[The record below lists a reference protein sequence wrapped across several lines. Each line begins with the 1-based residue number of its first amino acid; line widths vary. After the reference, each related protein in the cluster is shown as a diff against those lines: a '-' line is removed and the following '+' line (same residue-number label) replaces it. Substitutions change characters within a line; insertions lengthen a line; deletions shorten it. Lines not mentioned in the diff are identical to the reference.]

1 MTHGRDPCLT
11 RYVDALARALSALC
25 LAILVPFTFWALVE
39 GPSARPAS
47 VDAARDGSGMAAGKS
62 AGHPVSLPAGLHHEA
77 TEAPRAKIGPAQVEG
92 GDRAPA
98 MALDRRLDRD
108 RFGARSV
115 VVAGF
120 FPPTAAALL
129 PFGSRAPPAAA

>member
-1 MTHGRDPCLT
+1 MTRDRDTCLT

-25 LAILVPFTFWALVE
+25 LTILVPFTFWALVE

-47 VDAARDGSGMAAGKS
+47 ANAARDGSGMAAGKS
-62 AGHPVSLPAGLHHEA
+62 AGHPVSLPSGLGHEA

-92 GDRAPA
+92 GDGTPA
-98 MALDRRLDRD
+98 VASDRRLDRD

-115 VVAGF
+115 IVAGF

-129 PFGSRAPPAAA
+129 SFGSRAPPAAA